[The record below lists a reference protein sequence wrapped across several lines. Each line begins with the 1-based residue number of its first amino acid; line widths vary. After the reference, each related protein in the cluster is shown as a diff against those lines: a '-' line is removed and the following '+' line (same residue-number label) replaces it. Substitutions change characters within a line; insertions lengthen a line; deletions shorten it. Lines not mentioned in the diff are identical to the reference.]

1 MKALD
6 HLSKLTSEENRI
18 DLEESKE
25 INKANIEAN
34 KIESQEKMK
43 ALDILADIT
52 KEEEKPKK
60 GGKDA

>member
-1 MKALD
+1 MNWFNW
-6 HLSKLTSEENRI
+6 ENI
-18 DLEESKE
+18 D
-25 INKANIEAN
+25 